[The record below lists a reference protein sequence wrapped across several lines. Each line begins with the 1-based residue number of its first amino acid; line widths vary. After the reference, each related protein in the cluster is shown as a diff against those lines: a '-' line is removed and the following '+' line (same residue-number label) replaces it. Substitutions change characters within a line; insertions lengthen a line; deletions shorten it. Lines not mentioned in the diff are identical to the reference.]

1 MLPPIP
7 NVADYGVSL
16 ETGFLPAEL
25 PLQRLPHPAYDK
37 WERIMSNFQSLL
49 LSKRIRG
56 VVDTL
61 PVMPTAH
68 LDTEPEWRRAYS
80 ILAFIAHGYIWGGEK
95 PAEVWIFV
103 YRIVL
108 PLLTLIPAPATFNN
122 LPTSLLR
129 RASRHPSRC
138 HIRWSLLV
146 ELQTYFPVRTHNLHR
161 KPFDIGNLHRL
172 AGRAM
177 VLLSISH
184 YGSEGR
190 PRHTNDVARDGSS
203 SSKR

>member
-1 MLPPIP
+1 MLQQIT
-7 NVADYGVSL
+7 NIADYGVSL

-95 PAEVWIFV
+95 PAEV
-103 YRIVL
+103 
-108 PLLTLIPAPATFNN
+108 
-122 LPTSLLR
+122 
-129 RASRHPSRC
+129 
-138 HIRWSLLV
+138 
-146 ELQTYFPVRTHNLHR
+146 
-161 KPFDIGNLHRL
+161 
-172 AGRAM
+172 
-177 VLLSISH
+177 
-184 YGSEGR
+184 
-190 PRHTNDVARDGSS
+190 
-203 SSKR
+203 